1 MRRTFKLVL
10 LLLLHVSVESAKK
23 ENTVFLNITCQS
35 LNEKILK
42 YDFCRIRPDNN
53 IDVGFTMRQP
63 KNLFVRKHYFLI
75 MHQNYLLFD
84 STGWILCAR

>member
-10 LLLLHVSVESAKK
+10 LFSLQVSVECAK
-23 ENTVFLNITCQS
+23 NIVFLNVTCQS
-35 LNEKILK
+35 LNEKVLK
-42 YDFCRIRPDNN
+42 YNFCRIRPDNN
-53 IDVGFTMRQP
+53 IDAGFTLRQP

-75 MHQNYLLFD
+75 MHQNYLLFV

>member
-35 LNEKILK
+35 LNEKVLK
-42 YDFCRIRPDNN
+42 YDFCRIRPDKK
-53 IDVGFTMRQP
+53 IDAGFTMRQP
-63 KNLFVRKHYFLI
+63 KNLFVRKNFFLI
-75 MHQNYLLFD
+75 MHQNYLFFD
-84 STGWILCAR
+84 STGWIFFFR